1 LNTKELKVD
10 RRVLRTRL
18 ALREAL
24 LSLMEEKDYDRIT
37 VEEITER
44 ANLGRTTFYLHYKDR
59 EDLLLEQFSDLIGNL
74 AQQISRLSILE
85 WQQQSLPRRP
95 ILLIFQ
101 HVAENEKMYR
111 LILAGEGRYQATERL
126 RSIIVNAAEGLAQSK
141 GELQAL
147 LATQKIPFHFLA
159 NYLSGALVASICWWL
174 EEFPDYQ
181 AEQMA
186 GLFQIMFMPG
196 VRQLFGVDSSQT
208 A

>member
-10 RRVLRTRL
+10 RRVLRTRM

-24 LSLMEEKDYDRIT
+24 LSLMEEKDYNRIT

-44 ANLGRTTFYLHYKDR
+44 ANLGRATFYLHYKDR
-59 EDLLLEQFSDLIGNL
+59 EDLLLEQFADLIDNL
-74 AQQISRLSILE
+74 AQQIARLSVAE

-101 HVAENEKMYR
+101 HVADNEKMYR

-126 RSIIVNAAEGLAQSK
+126 RSIIVDAADSLAQSK
-141 GELQAL
+141 SELQVL

-159 NYLSGALVASICWWL
+159 NYLSGALVATICWWL
-174 EEFPDYQ
+174 EEYPVFE
-181 AEQMA
+181 AEQIA
-186 GLFQIMFMPG
+186 GLFQRMLMPG
-196 VRQLFGVDSSQT
+196 VRQLFGMGS
-208 A
+208 